1 MPIRIVSTVLT
12 PASSY
17 DLTTLANI
25 KDDLAI
31 PSTDTSSDATLTRFI
46 TEQSA
51 LVAQYCNRVFPIETV
66 QDVIMPDRDPYP
78 YQVTGML
85 SELQLSRWP
94 VVSVASVTDTVAVGM
109 VNTLTEGTDF
119 IVDTADGWLTKIDP
133 NTGYP
138 TEWSP
143 DRYTVQYQAG
153 YFEAGSGTPPADLEM
168 AVLRLVSA
176 RFKARGRDPF
186 LRSQGEPGVGQ
197 EQYWIGALPGQT
209 GSFPPD
215 IAAVLEKYRVPLAI

>member
-1 MPIRIVSTVLT
+1 MAVRIVTTVLT

-31 PSTDTSSDATLTRFI
+31 PSTDTSSDATLARFI

-51 LVAQYCNRVFPIETV
+51 LVAQYCNRAFPIETV
-66 QDVIMPDRDPYP
+66 QDVIYPDRDPYP

-94 VVSVASVTDTVAVGM
+94 IVSVTSVTDTVAVG
-109 VNTLTEGTDF
+109 VTNALTEGTDF

-138 TEWSP
+138 TGWSP
-143 DRYTVQYQAG
+143 DQYTVRYQAG

-168 AVLRLVSA
+168 AVLRLVTA

-186 LRSQGEPGVGQ
+186 LRSQGEPGVGN

-209 GSFPPD
+209 GPFPPD

>member
-1 MPIRIVSTVLT
+1 MPVRIVSTVLT
-12 PASSY
+12 AASDY

-31 PSTDTSSDATLTRFI
+31 PNTDTSSDTSLARYI
-46 TEQSA
+46 TEQSL

-66 QDVIMPDRDPYP
+66 QDVIYPDRDPYP

-94 VVSVASVTDTVAVGM
+94 IVSVTSVTDTVAV
-109 VNTLTEGTDF
+109 NTDNMLIPDTDY
-119 IVDTADGWLTKIDP
+119 IVDEARGWLTKIDT

-138 TEWSP
+138 TGWSP
-143 DRYTVQYQAG
+143 DQYIIKYQAG
-153 YFEAGSGTPPADLEM
+153 YFKAGSGSPPADLEM
-168 AVLRLVSA
+168 AVLRLVTA

-186 LRSQGEPGVGQ
+186 LRSQGEPGVGN

-209 GSFPPD
+209 GPFPPD
-215 IAAVLEKYRVPLAI
+215 IAAVFEKYRVPLAT

>member
-1 MPIRIVSTVLT
+1 MSVRIVSSVLT
-12 PASSY
+12 AASSY

-31 PSTDTSSDATLTRFI
+31 PATDTSSDTTLARFI

-51 LVAQYCNRVFPIETV
+51 LVAQYCNRVFTIETV

-78 YQVTGML
+78 YQVTGMM

-94 VVSVASVTDTVAVGM
+94 VVSVTSVTDQVFVG
-109 VNTLTEGTDF
+109 VDNTLDEGGDF
-119 IVDTADGWLTKIDP
+119 IVDLERGWLTKLDP

-138 TEWSP
+138 TGWSP
-143 DRYTVQYQAG
+143 DQYTIQYTAG
-153 YFEAGSGTPPADLEM
+153 YFTPGTTNPPADLEM
-168 AVLRLVSA
+168 AVLRLVTA

-209 GSFPPD
+209 GPFPPD
-215 IAAVLEKYRVPLAI
+215 IASVLEKYRVPLAR

>member
-1 MPIRIVSTVLT
+1 MSVRVVTTVVT

-31 PSTDTSSDATLTRFI
+31 PSTDTSSDATLARFI

-51 LVAQYCNRVFPIETV
+51 LVAQYCNRVFPIETI
-66 QDVIMPDRDPYP
+66 QDVIYPDRDPYP

-94 VVSVASVTDTVAVGM
+94 IVAVTSVTDTVAVG
-109 VNTLTEGTDF
+109 VANTLVSGTDYQ
-119 IVDTADGWLTKIDP
+119 IDAARGWLTKIDP

-138 TEWSP
+138 TGWSP
-143 DRYTVQYQAG
+143 DQYTIEYTAG
-153 YFEAGSGTPPADLEM
+153 YFEAGSGNPPPDLEM
-168 AVLRLVSA
+168 AVLRLVTA

-186 LRSQGEPGVGQ
+186 LRSQGEPGVGN

-209 GSFPPD
+209 GPFPPD
-215 IAAVLEKYRVPLAI
+215 IAAVLEKYRVPLAT

>member
-1 MPIRIVSTVLT
+1 MAVRIVSTVVT
-12 PASSY
+12 AASNY

-51 LVAQYCNRVFPIETV
+51 LVAQYCNRVFPIEGV
-66 QDVIMPDRDPYP
+66 QDVFFLERDPYP

-85 SELQLSRWP
+85 SELQLSRFP
-94 VVSVASVTDTVAVGM
+94 IVSVASVTDTASAGVT
-109 VNTLTEGTDF
+109 NTLTEDVDF
-119 IVDTADGWLTKIDP
+119 IVDATDGWLTKIDP
-133 NTGYP
+133 NTGSP
-138 TEWSP
+138 TGWSLNQ
-143 DRYTVQYQAG
+143 YTVRY
-153 YFEAGSGTPPADLEM
+153 EAGCFAAGDSPPADLEM
-168 AVLRLVSA
+168 AVLRLVTA

-209 GSFPPD
+209 GPFPPD
-215 IAAVLEKYRVPLAI
+215 IAAVLEKYRVPLAV

>member
-1 MPIRIVSTVLT
+1 MPIRIISTVLT
-12 PASSY
+12 AASSY
-17 DLTTLANI
+17 DLTTLGNI

-31 PSTDTSSDATLTRFI
+31 PNTDTSSDATLARFI

-51 LVAQYCNRVFPIETV
+51 LVAGYCNRVFPIETV
-66 QDVIMPDRDPYP
+66 QDVIYPDRDPYP

-94 VVSVASVTDTVAVGM
+94 VVSVATVTDTIAVGI
-109 VNTLTEGTDF
+109 VNTLVAGTDF
-119 IVDTADGWLTKIDP
+119 VIDSARGWLTKTDP

-138 TEWSP
+138 TGWSP
-143 DRYTVQYQAG
+143 DQYTIRYTAG
-153 YFEAGSGTPPADLEM
+153 YFEVGSGSPPPDLEM
-168 AVLRLVSA
+168 AVLRLVTA

-186 LRSQGEPGVGQ
+186 LKSQGEPNIGT
-197 EQYWIGALPGQT
+197 EQYWVGAMPGQT
-209 GSFPPD
+209 GAFPPD

>member
-1 MPIRIVSTVLT
+1 MPVRIISTVLT
-12 PASSY
+12 AASSY
-17 DLTTLANI
+17 DLTTLENI

-31 PSTDTSSDATLTRFI
+31 PDTDTSSDATLARFI

-66 QDVIMPDRDPYP
+66 QDVIYPDRDPYP

-94 VVSVASVTDTVAVGM
+94 VVSVASVTDTIAVNIS
-109 VNTLTEGTDF
+109 NTLVAGTDF
-119 IVDTADGWLTKIDP
+119 VIDAARGWLTKTDP

-138 TEWSP
+138 TGWSP
-143 DRYTVQYQAG
+143 DQYTIQYTAG
-153 YFEAGSGTPPADLEM
+153 YFTPGTDRPPADLEM
-168 AVLRLVSA
+168 AVLRLVTA

-186 LRSQGEPGVGQ
+186 LKSQGEPNIGT
-197 EQYWIGALPGQT
+197 EQYWVGAMPGQT
-209 GSFPPD
+209 GAFPPD
-215 IAAVLEKYRVPLAI
+215 IAATLEKYRVPLAI